1 MKCATCRK
9 PIGSTDRRR
18 RYCSDFCRVNATRS
32 PRLRAVGEDERP
44 TETKPAGP
52 RRLKVDVAA
61 REGTDLELLM
71 AMRDRV
77 AEQVA
82 DPTCPPRDLASL
94 TRRLE
99 EIRKQIGAE
108 RERLSKEADD
118 GDDVEDAAWD
128 EEAI

>member
-1 MKCATCRK
+1 
-9 PIGSTDRRR
+9 
-18 RYCSDFCRVNATRS
+18 
-32 PRLRAVGEDERP
+32 
-44 TETKPAGP
+44 
-52 RRLKVDVAA
+52 
-61 REGTDLELLM
+61 M

-82 DPTCPPRDLASL
+82 DPNCPPRDLASL

-108 RERLSKEADD
+108 RERLRKEAEDD
-118 GDDVEDAAWD
+118 DTVEDEAWD

>member
-18 RYCSDFCRVNATRS
+18 RYCSDFCRVNAKRS
-32 PRLRAVGEDERP
+32 PRLRAVGDDERP
-44 TETKPAGP
+44 AETKPGP
-52 RRLKVDVAA
+52 RRLKVDIAA

>member
-1 MKCATCRK
+1 MCRA
-9 PIGSTDRRR
+9 
-18 RYCSDFCRVNATRS
+18 NAPKS
-32 PRLRAVGEDERP
+32 PRLRAVGKNERP
-44 TETKPAGP
+44 AQPGLDAP

-61 REGTDLELLM
+61 RDGSDLELLM

-108 RERLSKEADD
+108 RLRLREEAAADAGAV
-118 GDDVEDAAWD
+118 GDEAWN